1 MHAADDME
9 GNRKCQELP
18 TAIPGTDC
26 ELRSF
31 PMVTRELTA
40 QKLLVESQLRLI
52 TQFEDRDAA
61 RTQQLETSAQEL
73 QRKNGEIAGY
83 LSVISAQR
91 WEKEVILREV
101 YHRVKN
107 NLQVVES
114 LLRMKSASLADTTA
128 RGAIETSMQRIRV
141 MGMVHEHLYQTPD
154 LGGVSLA
161 AYLRGLIN
169 VAIAARPREP
179 DEVKFDLDVEEI
191 PLALD
196 VAIPF
201 GLLMNELLSNCL
213 EHGFPKGRAGKI
225 DVIVRRTANGVRMV
239 VNDNGI
245 GLPNGFDP
253 VKRTTMGLKLAA
265 GLAHQLGGTLKFASS
280 NGCQVQADFTRMAG
294 QVKSESHGIG
304 QRMAVGTQPQLPFQY
319 QA

>member
-1 MHAADDME
+1 
-9 GNRKCQELP
+9 
-18 TAIPGTDC
+18 
-26 ELRSF
+26 
-31 PMVTRELTA
+31 MVTRELTA

-141 MGMVHEHLYQTPD
+141 MGMVHENLYQTPD

-169 VAIAARPREP
+169 VAIAARPGQHDFVLCRGE
-179 DEVKFDLDVEEI
+179 DGFEI
-191 PLALD
+191 APIRRA
-196 VAIPF
+196 
-201 GLLMNELLSNCL
+201 
-213 EHGFPKGRAGKI
+213 HG
-225 DVIVRRTANGVRMV
+225 
-239 VNDNGI
+239 
-245 GLPNGFDP
+245 
-253 VKRTTMGLKLAA
+253 
-265 GLAHQLGGTLKFASS
+265 
-280 NGCQVQADFTRMAG
+280 
-294 QVKSESHGIG
+294 
-304 QRMAVGTQPQLPFQY
+304 
-319 QA
+319 